1 MKFFTRN
8 KQEKKSFFKSIFF
21 SDFEQNYIG
30 LQNSSEFIKTYIDA
44 CPVFTATR
52 LIADAV
58 SSINIVLQDK
68 NADFIYDH
76 EALTLLRNPNPFT
89 DGQLFLKEI
98 TSFFILTGNNYIN
111 IIGEKKPVEINN
123 LKPQDITIQ
132 AGNDGY
138 AGEYNYSSY
147 NYNSIYKRDIN
158 KRFIDQRKNELIHL
172 RDFNPLFSSTNLFG
186 SSMFLGCQLEIA
198 QYVEAGIHNYSL
210 IKNGARPS
218 GIISYKGTDTI
229 SAEQVDGIMGVIRN
243 KLRGAKNAGEPA
255 FLNGDFVW
263 QPLSQTTKDMDFQAM
278 KKSVSEAIYSAVKI
292 PLPMV
297 SPDNMSF
304 ANMDASKYIFYDNA
318 VLPILK
324 RILSFLTQKLLSR
337 YPNAQGLKF
346 AYDESTIE
354 ALQIR
359 KFETAK
365 LGTQIGSLT
374 DNEIRAIIGY
384 EALIGGDT
392 LYKPQNLIPSGQD
405 NYTAD
410 NRDQPVGKSE
420 FIRIMQEQKKLDG
433 SKLYHD
439 EYIKLKAKEYYGN
452 WCS

>member
-8 KQEKKSFFKSIFF
+8 KQEKKSFFKSTFF
-21 SDFEQNYIG
+21 SDFQQNYIG
-30 LQNSSEFIKTYIDA
+30 LESSSQFINTYIDA

-52 LIADAV
+52 LVADAL
-58 SSINIVLQDK
+58 SSIDIVLQDK
-68 NADFIYDH
+68 NGDFIYDH

-98 TSFFILTGNNYIN
+98 ASFFILTGNNYIN
-111 IIGEKKPVEINN
+111 IIGEKKPIEINN

-147 NYNSIYKRDIN
+147 NYNSIYKRDVN

-172 RDFNPLFSSTNLFG
+172 RDFNPKFSSTNLFG

-255 FLNGDFVW
+255 FLNGDFIW
-263 QPLSQTTKDMDFQAM
+263 QPLSQSTKDMDFQAM

-292 PLPMV
+292 PLPMI
-297 SPDNMSF
+297 SPENMSF
-304 ANMDASKYIFYDNA
+304 ANMDASKYVFYDNA

-346 AYDESTIE
+346 AYDESAIE

-365 LGTQIGSLT
+365 LGAQTGSLT

-384 EALIGGDT
+384 EALTGGDA

-433 SKLYHD
+433 SKLYND

-452 WCS
+452 